1 MMVAGVETF
10 HSTKWSQSSKAL
22 NQKTLWII
30 SFHHISCYSDGSH
43 AESALTK
50 VEDGTFSLHKSLL
63 NRSNGH
69 NDTNTEILLGDLDNP
84 PQSPSLWKKSPDSI
98 ANYIENKRI
107 EGLKEREE
115 NEAAARDLNDIWD
128 SSLKESWNNTS
139 QCNFGNER
147 YAFISQPS
155 IHIPINPSLPQS
167 IAVDGKRIFV
177 GDVFNS
183 AVYFFF
189 DTNFRGRYLNGYFF
203 CSWQFLLY
211 FQEPGQLAMYFGSR
225 DMWFAYKV
233 TLILK
238 VIKT

>member
-1 MMVAGVETF
+1 MF
-10 HSTKWSQSSKAL
+10 
-22 NQKTLWII
+22 
-30 SFHHISCYSDGSH
+30 FSDGSH

-50 VEDGTFSLHKSLL
+50 VGDGTFSLHKSLL

-69 NDTNTEILLGDLDNP
+69 DDTNILGDLDNP

-107 EGLKEREE
+107 EGMKEREE
-115 NEAAARDLNDIWD
+115 NEAAARDLNEIWD
-128 SSLKESWNNTS
+128 SSLKTSWSSTS

-147 YAFISQPS
+147 YVFISQPS

-177 GDVFNS
+177 SDVFNS

-189 DTNFRGRYLNGYFF
+189 DGNFRGKNYSFKN
-203 CSWQFLLY
+203 
-211 FQEPGQLAMYFGSR
+211 
-225 DMWFAYKV
+225 
-233 TLILK
+233 
-238 VIKT
+238 